1 MDEEQANA
9 VEVVE
14 EQPSLTAEDV
24 EHAVENALSTRD
36 AHDVVIEDMSHT
48 LVEIR
53 DGVAL
58 LGSNAETDEEQTSAD
73 DVTYMVRLDS
83 SQVEVA
89 KSAARLVC
97 TEGLF
102 VIILLATLCGL
113 TLWQI
118 LQSRWS
124 RG

>member
-1 MDEEQANA
+1 MDEEQGNA

-14 EQPSLTAEDV
+14 DSSLTVEDV

-58 LGSNAETDEEQTSAD
+58 LSSNAETDEEETAAD
-73 DVTYMVRLDS
+73 DVTYTVRLDS

>member
-1 MDEEQANA
+1 MDEEQGNA

-14 EQPSLTAEDV
+14 EPSLTAEDV

-58 LGSNAETDEEQTSAD
+58 LSSNAETDEEETSD
-73 DVTYMVRLDS
+73 VDVTYTVRLDS